1 MHEIRILTEKSIEI
15 DCLMETFESDFLFSS
30 FSKSRAIHPRFKFL
44 ELLEKKELVLR
55 KGDEVRVS
63 ENVLM
68 SSALLDV
75 LKEKELL
82 LTINE
87 FMKSK
92 SFPFIINPERDIK
105 LVKVT
110 LENGFVKNM
119 TLRVFIKEKDEKFII
134 PFSVSIYEAVFS
146 SINKDDMTCD
156 AKLYFDG
163 DLYFKGVFNFY
174 TQDPETLLNDISKIM
189 ESPYVKSYYM
199 EKACV
204 TENKLEVDMIVDL
217 NKFEEDLEDEW

>member
-30 FSKSRAIHPRFKFL
+30 FSRNKSVHPRFKFL
-44 ELLEKKELVLR
+44 ELLEKKELAVR

-63 ENVLM
+63 ENILM
-68 SSALLDV
+68 SNALLDV
-75 LKEKELL
+75 LEEKELL

-87 FMKSK
+87 FMASK

-105 LVKVT
+105 ISKVT

-119 TLRVFIKEKDEKFII
+119 TLRVFIKEKDERFIL
-134 PFSVSIYEAVFS
+134 PFSVSVYEAVFS
-146 SINKDDMTCD
+146 LIKKDDMTCD

-163 DLYFKGVFNFY
+163 DLYLKGVFNFY
-174 TQDPETLLNDISKIM
+174 TQDPETLVNEIDKIM
-189 ESPYVKSYYM
+189 DSPYVKSYYM
-199 EKACV
+199 EKAFV
-204 TENKLEVDMIVDL
+204 AENRLDVDIIVDL
-217 NKFEEDLEDEW
+217 NKFEEDLDDEW